1 MRKIVLGGIVLLL
14 LIGLVVVW
22 YGYKKTF
29 SPNVSCN
36 DEGCEIF
43 IPTGSSF
50 EDVLVIL
57 DSSDAIGDMVAFQ
70 RLAELKKYPARIL
83 PGRYILQNGMDNN
96 QLINLLRSGNQTP
109 VQVTFNN
116 IDHFEELAGVIS
128 SQIEADSA
136 SLIQLFR
143 SDSAADHFG
152 FSTETF
158 SAMFIANTYEFYW
171 TTDARE
177 FLDRMAVEFNRFW
190 TPSRRASAKQL
201 NFEQSEV
208 VTLASIVEKET
219 VQPDEMPMVAGLYLN
234 RIRKKWPL
242 EADPTVIFAIEEAY
256 PDTQITR
263 VLKSD
268 LKYPSPYN
276 TYLNN
281 GLPPGPIGF
290 PSIRAIDAVL
300 NASEHDYMFMCASVE
315 KPGYHKF
322 AVTYNQHLKNSRAY
336 HQWLDAKRVMR

>member
-1 MRKIVLGGIVLLL
+1 MRKIILGSTFFLLL
-14 LIGLVVVW
+14 VGVVVVW
-22 YGYKKTF
+22 YGYKQTF
-29 SPNVSCN
+29 TPNISCQ
-36 DEGCEIF
+36 DEGCEVF
-43 IPTGSSF
+43 IPTGSDF
-50 EDVLVIL
+50 DDVLAVL
-57 DSSDAIGDMVAFQ
+57 DSSQVLQDISSFE
-70 RLAELKKYPARIL
+70 RLAKIKKYPARIM
-83 PGRYILQNGMDNN
+83 PGRYILQDGMDNN

-128 SQIEADSA
+128 NQIEADSIE
-136 SLIQLFR
+136 LVTLFR
-143 SDSAADHFG
+143 SDSAARSFG
-152 FSTETF
+152 FQSETF

-171 TTDARE
+171 NTDATG
-177 FLDRMAVEFNRFW
+177 FVNRMAKEFNRFW
-190 TPSRRASAKQL
+190 TDSRRSKAKDL
-201 NFEQSEV
+201 NFQQSEV

-276 TYLNN
+276 TYLNS

-300 NASEHDYMFMCASVE
+300 NASDHEYMFMCASVD

-322 AVTYNQHLKNSRAY
+322 AVTYNQHLKNSREY
-336 HQWLDAKRVMR
+336 HRWLDARRVMR

>member
-1 MRKIVLGGIVLLL
+1 MRKIILTSTVFL
-14 LIGLVVVW
+14 LIVGLAVVW
-22 YGYKKTF
+22 YGYEQTF
-29 SPNVSCN
+29 TPNVTC
-36 DEGCEIF
+36 EGQGCEVY
-43 IPTGSSF
+43 IPTGSDF
-50 EDVLVIL
+50 EDVLEIL
-57 DSSDAIGDMVAFQ
+57 DSSRVLQDVSSFE
-70 RLAELKKYPARIL
+70 RLAKIKKYPARVL

-128 SQIEADSA
+128 RQIEADSA
-136 SLIQLFR
+136 QLVKLFR
-143 SDSAADHFG
+143 SDSVARSYG
-152 FSTETF
+152 FQTETF
-158 SAMFIANTYEFYW
+158 SAMFIANTYELYW
-171 TTDARE
+171 NTDAE
-177 FLDRMAVEFNRFW
+177 AFIGRMAKEFNRFW
-190 TPSRRASAKQL
+190 TPSRVKNASQL

-234 RIRKKWPL
+234 RIRKNWPL

-268 LKYPSPYN
+268 LKFPSPYN
-276 TYLNN
+276 TYQHS

-290 PSIRAIDAVL
+290 PSIRAIEAVL
-300 NASEHDYMFMCASVE
+300 NASDHDYMFMCASVD

-322 AVTYNQHLKNSRAY
+322 AVTYNQHLQNSREY
-336 HQWLDAKRVMR
+336 HRWLDARRVMR